1 MKNLSLKAKLFLM
14 TLSLVIFVAIQ
25 GAIGLFGSYKT
36 RGNYLNVINNY
47 SPKIMITEKVNKG
60 MLSNSISAE
69 EMVSNATEDKDR
81 GERLAALQRSMATYK
96 ELKDEYYNKFKNS
109 DEELALAEKFFRHFD
124 DIYTAY
130 EGFIKQFE
138 KVKNQPDEL
147 VKMETFLV
155 ENILPMYKQGSQ
167 DVIKLSAYLADQEDQ
182 SIKTAANEFELTSI
196 TILFLSIFVGAVS
209 LIFAYIFTTRLSKTL
224 IGITENLDR
233 SSDEVSA
240 ASIQIASSSQ
250 NLSQSTT
257 EQAASLEETS
267 ASVEEMSSMIAISAE
282 NAKKAS
288 DISSLSQKEAHRGK
302 QSVDDMSQMMNM
314 INDNN
319 TKIMSQMNTAAE
331 QMHDIV
337 NVIKEIEQKTRVIN
351 DIVFQTKLLSFNASV
366 EAARAGK
373 QGKGFAVV
381 AEEVGNLAAMSG
393 QAATEI
399 SAMLSQSVSKVEGIV
414 NGVTSS
420 VNVLVVEGKERL
432 EKGTAVVG
440 DCQKIL
446 DNIVANVNEVA
457 RMSHEI
463 STANSEQAKGIQ
475 EITKAIGQLDQVTH
489 TNSAAT
495 QQTSAAADSLANQS
509 VDLKHQVHDLVH
521 LISGSNAK
529 KPVKEKTP
537 AQSKKEIEA
546 KHEIKHKENKKEEP
560 KKVKV
565 EEKKD
570 EVKKQPAKKV
580 DHKEEKTN
588 VISIKKAPA
597 KEVAPREKR
606 PSAATS
612 APKVASGNAAKD
624 SVPDYD
630 HPGFEEI

>member
-1 MKNLSLKAKLFLM
+1 MKNLSLKTKLLLI
-14 TLSLVIFVAIQ
+14 TISLVLLCVVQ
-25 GAIGLFGSYKT
+25 GAIGQYGSYKA
-36 RGNYLNVINNY
+36 RGNYLNIINNY
-47 SPKIMITEKVNKG
+47 SPKLMISESINKG
-60 MLSNSISAE
+60 MLLNSIIAE
-69 EMVSNATEDKDR
+69 EMVSQLTDDKDR
-81 GERLAALQRSMATYK
+81 PGRVEALKESMDSYKKLKEKYYSYEMLEGEEK
-96 ELKDEYYNKFKNS
+96 
-109 DEELALAEKFFRHFD
+109 LAEDFFKHFEQIHD
-124 DIYTAY
+124 VYTVFLQVY
-130 EGFIKQFE
+130 ETE
-138 KVKNQPDEL
+138 KTTEAGLK
-147 VKMETFLV
+147 KMENHLI
-155 ENILPMYKQGSQ
+155 EIILPMYQVGSKEVRNLSGFLKDKEAESIKNAHNDFQ
-167 DVIKLSAYLADQEDQ
+167 KTTITVLLFSVIVGISSLIFSYIFTSKLSATL
-182 SIKTAANEFELTSI
+182 SNITA
-196 TILFLSIFVGAVS
+196 
-209 LIFAYIFTTRLSKTL
+209 
-224 IGITENLDR
+224 NLDK

-240 ASIQIASSSQ
+240 ASTQIAASSQ
-250 NLSQSTT
+250 SLSQSTT

-288 DISSLSQKEAHRGK
+288 DISSFSQKEAYRGK

-319 TKIMSQMNTAAE
+319 TKIMNQMNTAAD

-366 EAARAGK
+366 EAARAGE

-393 QAATEI
+393 QAANEI
-399 SAMLSQSVSKVEGIV
+399 SSMLSQSVVKVEGIV

-446 DNIVANVNEVA
+446 DNIVANINEVA

-475 EITKAIGQLDQVTH
+475 EITKAMGQLDQVTH

-495 QQTSAAADSLANQS
+495 QQTSASADSLANQS
-509 VDLKHQVHDLVH
+509 VGLKHQVFDLVR
-521 LISGSNAK
+521 LISGADTNK
-529 KPVKEKTP
+529 QTKEKAP
-537 AQSKKEIEA
+537 AQSKKEV
-546 KHEIKHKENKKEEP
+546 KE
-560 KKVKV
+560 KKV
-565 EEKKD
+565 E
-570 EVKKQPAKKV
+570 AKKV
-580 DHKEEKTN
+580 VEHHHKEEKTN
-588 VISIKKAPA
+588 VISFKKAPA
-597 KEVAPREKR
+597 KEVAPKKEKHQAAA
-606 PSAATS
+606 PVVSAA
-612 APKVASGNAAKD
+612 PKAKAASGNAAAKD
-624 SVPDYD
+624 TVPSYD

>member
-1 MKNLSLKAKLFLM
+1 MKSLSLKAKLFLI
-14 TLSLVIFVAIQ
+14 TISLVLLCVAQ
-25 GAIGLFGSYKT
+25 GVIGQYGSYKA
-36 RGNYLNVINNY
+36 RNNYLNIINNY
-47 SPKIMITEKVNKG
+47 SPKLIISESVNKG
-60 MLSNSISAE
+60 MLLNSIIAE
-69 EMVSNATEDKDR
+69 EMVSQLTDEKDR
-81 GERLAALQRSMATYK
+81 PGRVKALKESMDSYKKLKEKYYSYEMLEGEQK
-96 ELKDEYYNKFKNS
+96 
-109 DEELALAEKFFRHFD
+109 LAEDFFKHFEQMHD
-124 DIYTAY
+124 VYAAFLEVY
-130 EGFIKQFE
+130 ETE
-138 KVKNQPDEL
+138 KNTEAGLK
-147 VKMETFLV
+147 KMESHLI
-155 ENILPMYKQGSQ
+155 ESILPMYQVGSQ
-167 DVIKLSAYLADQEDQ
+167 EVRNLSGFLKDKEAE
-182 SIKTAANEFELTSI
+182 SIKNAHSDFQVT
-196 TILFLSIFVGAVS
+196 TIAVLLFSAIVGISS
-209 LIFAYIFTTRLSKTL
+209 LLFSYIFTSRLSATL
-224 IGITENLDR
+224 SNITSSLDK

-240 ASIQIASSSQ
+240 ASTQIAASSQ

-288 DISSLSQKEAHRGK
+288 DISSLSQKEAYRGK

-319 TKIMSQMNTAAE
+319 TKIMNQMNTAAD
-331 QMHDIV
+331 QIHDIV

-366 EAARAGK
+366 EAARAGE

-393 QAATEI
+393 QAANEI
-399 SAMLSQSVSKVEGIV
+399 SSMLSQSVVKVEGIV

-446 DNIVANVNEVA
+446 DNIVSNINEVA

-475 EITKAIGQLDQVTH
+475 EITKAMGQLDQVTH

-495 QQTSAAADSLANQS
+495 QQTSAAADSLAHQS
-509 VDLKHQVHDLVH
+509 VGLKHQVFDLVR
-521 LISGSNAK
+521 LISGSDTTK
-529 KPVKEKTP
+529 QTKEKHT
-537 AQSKKEIEA
+537 
-546 KHEIKHKENKKEEP
+546 EP
-560 KKVKV
+560 KK
-565 EEKKD
+565 EKKI
-570 EVKKQPAKKV
+570 EVKKVAE
-580 DHKEEKTN
+580 HKEEKTN
-588 VISIKKAPA
+588 VISFKKAPA
-597 KEVAPREKR
+597 KEVAPKKEKYQAST
-606 PSAATS
+606 PVVSAV
-612 APKVASGNAAKD
+612 PKAKAASGNAATKD
-624 SVPDYD
+624 AVPSYD

>member
-1 MKNLSLKAKLFLM
+1 MKSLSLKTKLLLI
-14 TLSLVIFVAIQ
+14 TISLVLLSVVQ
-25 GAIGLFGSYKT
+25 GAIGQYGSYKA
-36 RGNYLNVINNY
+36 RRSYLNIIQNY
-47 SPKIMITEKVNKG
+47 SPKLMISESVNKS
-60 MLSNSISAE
+60 MLLNSIIAE
-69 EMVSNATEDKDR
+69 EMVSQLTDEKDR
-81 GERLAALQRSMATYK
+81 PGRVEALKESMESYKKLKEKYYSYELLEGEK
-96 ELKDEYYNKFKNS
+96 ELAEDFFKHFEQIYDVYNAFLQVY
-109 DEELALAEKFFRHFD
+109 ETEK
-124 DIYTAY
+124 TK
-130 EGFIKQFE
+130 EGG
-138 KVKNQPDEL
+138 L
-147 VKMETFLV
+147 SKMENHLI
-155 ENILPMYKQGSQ
+155 ESILPMYQMGSQ
-167 DVIKLSAYLADQEDQ
+167 DVRKLSEFLHDKEAE
-182 SIKTAANEFELTSI
+182 SIENAQNDFQATTI
-196 TILFLSIFVGAVS
+196 TV
-209 LIFAYIFTTRLSKTL
+209 LIFSAIVGISSLLFSYIFTSRLSTTL
-224 IGITENLDR
+224 SNITASLDK

-240 ASIQIASSSQ
+240 ASTQIAASSQ

-288 DISSLSQKEAHRGK
+288 DISSLSQKEAYKGK

-319 TKIMSQMNTAAE
+319 TKIMSQMNTAAD

-366 EAARAGK
+366 EAARAGE

-399 SAMLSQSVSKVEGIV
+399 STMLSQSVVKVEGIV

-432 EKGTAVVG
+432 EKGTAVVS

-446 DNIVANVNEVA
+446 DNIVVNVNEVA

-475 EITKAIGQLDQVTH
+475 EITKAMGQLDQVTH

-495 QQTSAAADSLANQS
+495 QETSAAADSLANQS
-509 VDLKHQVHDLVH
+509 VGLKHQVFDLVH
-521 LISGSNAK
+521 LISGANANK
-529 KPVKEKTP
+529 QVKDKAPVQP
-537 AQSKKEIEA
+537 KKEI
-546 KHEIKHKENKKEEP
+546 KKE
-560 KKVKV
+560 KKL
-565 EEKKD
+565 E
-570 EVKKQPAKKV
+570 AKKV
-580 DHKEEKTN
+580 VEHKEEKTN

-597 KEVAPREKR
+597 KEVASVAVA
-606 PSAATS
+606 SAAPKT
-612 APKVASGNAAKD
+612 KVASGNVAVKD
-624 SVPDYD
+624 AVPSYD